1 MLEPDHQV
9 ATFIV
14 ATEPGASASHRLA
27 SIEIELNDDSAFPAA
42 IFSTEVRAILEGSNY
57 VYTEQLRHSNW
68 GATGLF
74 SQEVLVTI
82 AEGVV
87 ASGLWAAVAALGEKA
102 VGRRTR
108 PAPPTPPQ
116 PFTAEAAWSIFSAHL
131 ATAFRVSNP
140 VAEWIEQTPTGWRI
154 RAKAQDYIFEGGI
167 TMDGRIRWSRRVDS
181 TT

>member
-1 MLEPDHQV
+1 VLEPDHQV

-42 IFSTEVRAILEGSNY
+42 VFSTEVRAILEGSNY

-82 AEGVV
+82 AKVVV

-102 VGRRTR
+102 LARRTR
-108 PAPPTPPQ
+108 PAPQSLRRLSLMCARGTDLIG
-116 PFTAEAAWSIFSAHL
+116 S
-131 ATAFRVSNP
+131 
-140 VAEWIEQTPTGWRI
+140 
-154 RAKAQDYIFEGGI
+154 KAGFW
-167 TMDGRIRWSRRVDS
+167 M
-181 TT
+181 TTSWW